1 MQSKEKSKEKSKEQ
15 PKERLIFA
23 LDVPQFDE
31 ALRLAKLIGP
41 HVGHLKIGLELFL
54 SCGAESVRR
63 LQEYCPIF
71 LDLKLHDIPETVT
84 RTAAALAA
92 LKPSLLTVHACD
104 GVEILQA
111 AVQGAPGVRIVAVT
125 VLTSVAQDEHTLAK
139 VMDRASFAQQ
149 AGCFAVVASGR
160 EASLIKR
167 NFGKSLKVIT
177 PGIRLIGDDPNDQ
190 KRVTTPAQAIKAGA
204 DYLVVGRP
212 IRDAQDPVGV
222 VQKILEEIENS

>member
-1 MQSKEKSKEKSKEQ
+1 MQSKEKIKE
-15 PKERLIFA
+15 PAKERLMFA

-31 ALRLAKLIGP
+31 ALRLAKLVGP
-41 HVGHLKIGLELFL
+41 YVGHLKIGLELFL
-54 SCGAESVRR
+54 SCGADSVRR
-63 LQEYCPIF
+63 LQEHCPIF
-71 LDLKLHDIPETVT
+71 LDLKLHDIPETVA
-84 RTAAALAA
+84 RSAAAVAV

-111 AVQGAPGVRIVAVT
+111 AVQGAPGVRVIAVT

-149 AGCFAVVASGR
+149 AGCFGVVASGR

-167 NFGKSLKVIT
+167 NFGKSLKIIT

-190 KRVTTPAQAIKAGA
+190 KRVTTPSQAIKAGA

-212 IRDAQDPVGV
+212 IRDAKDPVGV
-222 VQKILEEIENS
+222 VQKILEEMESN